1 MPAKRKSGKTAR
13 AAATGSPARLDR
25 PAEESIELATP
36 VVLPDDGPRAAGRPA
51 APKSGPVLRNGAG
64 AAGVGRG
71 RNTGAGRQYAFRR
84 S

>member
-13 AAATGSPARLDR
+13 ATGAGSPARLDR

-36 VVLPDDGPRAAGRPA
+36 VVLPDDGPRAGRPA
-51 APKSGPVLRNGAG
+51 APKSGPVLRNGGG

-71 RNTGAGRQYAFRR
+71 RNTGGGRQYAFRR